1 MLVLLA
7 DGPAHGYAL
16 VGQLEEMGV
25 ATGSQLDFGQ
35 VYRTLRDLEETG
47 LVTSSWSSDETGP
60 QRREYELTDAG
71 YATLDEWAAVMRERG
86 RLMAEFDG
94 RYLAAVA
101 RPRGPSRR

>member
-1 MLVLLA
+1 
-7 DGPAHGYAL
+7 

-35 VYRTLRDLEETG
+35 VYRTLRDLEEGG
-47 LVTSSWSSDETGP
+47 LVSSTWSTEPAGP

-71 YATLDEWAAVMRERG
+71 YATLDEWAAVMRERA

-94 RYLAAVA
+94 RYLSAVA
-101 RPRGPSRR
+101 RPPKRSRR